1 MQKLLFSFD
10 ITSARLEFEK
20 HWKLASLTVKLNL
33 KQNIVSLVCIY
44 IYIYIYIYVFM
55 YVCMSVC
62 LYIFK
67 FKATKVRNMCRLNEN

>member
-1 MQKLLFSFD
+1 MHCHYNILIFRVHKVPIKRINMQKLLFSFD

-44 IYIYIYIYVFM
+44 IYIYIY
-55 YVCMSVC
+55 VCINV
-62 LYIFK
+62 
-67 FKATKVRNMCRLNEN
+67 